1 MNDRGTP
8 PCIRSVNTPLL
19 NMHCSKFNGIIVYCI
34 IIKYMDVI
42 LQLIY
47 KVEKCNSGHKKAR
60 LQVQVN
66 NHQQQYWS
74 PFIIFISIIAV
85 LQTDV
90 HQMQYVRG
98 NRSVVT
104 MIDHLLLTFT
114 VGAPPHF
121 LGGGRPISGHLG
133 IIIPDSR

>member
-1 MNDRGTP
+1 M
-8 PCIRSVNTPLL
+8 
-19 NMHCSKFNGIIVYCI
+19 
-34 IIKYMDVI
+34 
-42 LQLIY
+42 
-47 KVEKCNSGHKKAR
+47 
-60 LQVQVN
+60 
-66 NHQQQYWS
+66 
-74 PFIIFISIIAV
+74 IFISIIAV

-121 LGGGRPISGHLG
+121 LGVGRPISGHLG

>member
-1 MNDRGTP
+1 MHDRGTL
-8 PCIRSVNTPLL
+8 PCIRSVNTPL
-19 NMHCSKFNGIIVYCI
+19 MHCSKFNGIIVYRI
-34 IIKYMDVI
+34 IMEYMDVI
-42 LQLIY
+42 VQLIY
-47 KVEKCNSGHKKAR
+47 KVEKCNSVHKKAR

-85 LQTDV
+85 LQ
-90 HQMQYVRG
+90 MQYVRG
-98 NRSVVT
+98 NGSGVT